1 MLPRA
6 SAARAETGKL
16 VANRSIAHSLMRGW
30 TICAVGV
37 LATCAVAVLL
47 VRKPPTYWSRT
58 QVLLV
63 APQSAEAP
71 NGLRYTPA
79 SLIATAG
86 VVAKLV
92 DHSDGSTRV
101 VSEGVTLVGEGIKHG
116 YSVTVPNSGGQWANN
131 FTQSVLDVQVVGSSE
146 AEVSTTVNQLV
157 VRIKRALT
165 TIQREAHVAAVNL
178 VRTQSTPPEPPIY
191 RQHGSH
197 IRAGLATLLLGFGLT
212 AAAVVAARRRYR
224 DRSQHP
230 VLADDG
236 WRPSLGNQ
244 DFRPALPIA
253 PR

>member
-6 SAARAETGKL
+6 SAVRAETGKP
-16 VANRSIAHSLMRGW
+16 VANRSIVSIFSRGW
-30 TICAVGV
+30 TIGTIGV
-37 LATCAVAVLL
+37 LITCAVAMFLTH
-47 VRKPPTYWSRT
+47 RPATYWSRT
-58 QVLLV
+58 QVLFV
-63 APQSAEAP
+63 APLSKVNP
-71 NGLRYTPA
+71 NGLEITPS

-92 DHSDGSTRV
+92 DHSDSSTRV